1 MNCNKCGKEIANI
14 QTASC
19 TNFVCKKC
27 GSTEYEIKD
36 KSNGNG
42 IAHGLY
48 CAKCGFWHKW
58 LNKKELVYYKNIK
71 LKDFKSNID
80 NLFIAFDEMGFA
92 PTTVCPDPEEYAIEW
107 REKVRAEFE
116 RLENE
121 NTALRER
128 LDNAV
133 ELPCKVGDKVYGVG
147 FTDCEDSRTTDEKK
161 KRQIFNVC
169 MKMGGNCEKCKYRRP
184 QIEEFVCTHIQL
196 GDCGIEG
203 KSILIVGDRN
213 ENYTANNV
221 FTTSEAAE
229 ARLAELNSL
238 FKEDIAEEK

>member
-1 MNCNKCGKEIANI
+1 MKKDDIAENVLKRGKEGVKQNI
-14 QTASC
+14 IEALDE
-19 TNFVCKKC
+19 FFD
-27 GSTEYEIKD
+27 EYADEM
-36 KSNGNG
+36 
-42 IAHGLY
+42 
-48 CAKCGFWHKW
+48 WMVV
-58 LNKKELVYYKNIK
+58 EEVIK
-71 LKDFKSNID
+71 L
-80 NLFIAFDEMGFA
+80 
-92 PTTVCPDPEEYAIEW
+92 
-107 REKVRAEFE
+107 RAENAALRA
-116 RLENE
+116 RLEK
-121 NTALRER
+121 
-128 LDNAV
+128 AV

-221 FTTSEAAE
+221 FTTREAAE
-229 ARLAELNSL
+229 ARLAEL
-238 FKEDIAEEK
+238 KGE

>member
-1 MNCNKCGKEIANI
+1 MKDYQRITKDKERQYVNIMWKSDGYFLKIYNRLADLESKIESGEIDYVADKDAEIARL
-14 QTASC
+14 TAE
-19 TNFVCKKC
+19 NQRLK
-27 GSTEYEIKD
+27 EEAAEQ
-36 KSNGNG
+36 KS
-42 IAHGLY
+42 IAEHEHATQMEWFRIACDY
-48 CAKCGFWHKW
+48 KAE
-58 LNKKELVYYKNIK
+58 NAELK
-71 LKDFKSNID
+71 
-80 NLFIAFDEMGFA
+80 A
-92 PTTVCPDPEEYAIEW
+92 
-107 REKVRAEFE
+107 
-116 RLENE
+116 RLEK
-121 NTALRER
+121 
-128 LDNAV
+128 AV

-229 ARLAELNSL
+229 ARLNEL
-238 FKEDIAEEK
+238 KGEKK

>member
-1 MNCNKCGKEIANI
+1 MTEQEIERCLERLSTCKAADIMNFDYAGTLAYI
-14 QTASC
+14 QR
-19 TNFVCKKC
+19 
-27 GSTEYEIKD
+27 
-36 KSNGNG
+36 
-42 IAHGLY
+42 
-48 CAKCGFWHKW
+48 
-58 LNKKELVYYKNIK
+58 
-71 LKDFKSNID
+71 LK
-80 NLFIAFDEMGFA
+80 
-92 PTTVCPDPEEYAIEW
+92 
-107 REKVRAEFE
+107 AENAAMRE
-116 RLENE
+116 RLEK
-121 NTALRER
+121 
-128 LDNAV
+128 AV

-169 MKMGGNCEKCKYRRP
+169 MKMGSNCEKCKYRRP

-229 ARLAELNSL
+229 ARLAEL
-238 FKEDIAEEK
+238 KGEKKNG

>member
-1 MNCNKCGKEIANI
+1 MTEKEIIQKIYEVLKLVDCMQYNPSVDFNYLRAKGAYNI
-14 QTASC
+14 
-19 TNFVCKKC
+19 
-27 GSTEYEIKD
+27 IKD
-36 KSNGNG
+36 QVEHLEAEN
-42 IAHGLY
+42 AELR
-48 CAKCGFWHKW
+48 AR
-58 LNKKELVYYKNIK
+58 LKK
-71 LKDFKSNID
+71 
-80 NLFIAFDEMGFA
+80 
-92 PTTVCPDPEEYAIEW
+92 
-107 REKVRAEFE
+107 
-116 RLENE
+116 
-121 NTALRER
+121 
-128 LDNAV
+128 AV

-229 ARLAELNSL
+229 ARLAEL
-238 FKEDIAEEK
+238 KGEKKNG

>member
-1 MNCNKCGKEIANI
+1 MNEQKYCRVCGNKISE
-14 QTASC
+14 
-19 TNFVCKKC
+19 F
-27 GSTEYEIKD
+27 
-36 KSNGNG
+36 
-42 IAHGLY
+42 
-48 CAKCGFWHKW
+48 
-58 LNKKELVYYKNIK
+58 
-71 LKDFKSNID
+71 
-80 NLFIAFDEMGFA
+80 
-92 PTTVCPDPEEYAIEW
+92 EYAFNKGMCYTCSQNKYNEELADRLKENEEIETC
-107 REKVRAEFE
+107 FE
-116 RLENE
+116 RFTICKTSDVMNFSYADTL
-121 NTALRER
+121 AYIER
-128 LDNAV
+128 LKAENAELRARLERAV

-221 FTTSEAAE
+221 FTASEAAE
-229 ARLAELNSL
+229 ARLAEL
-238 FKEDIAEEK
+238 KGEKKNG

>member
-1 MNCNKCGKEIANI
+1 M
-14 QTASC
+14 
-19 TNFVCKKC
+19 TN
-27 GSTEYEIKD
+27 EEIKICLARMAGGKTSD
-36 KSNGNG
+36 VMNFDYAGTLAY
-42 IAHGLY
+42 IQ
-48 CAKCGFWHKW
+48 
-58 LNKKELVYYKNIK
+58 K
-71 LKDFKSNID
+71 L
-80 NLFIAFDEMGFA
+80 E
-92 PTTVCPDPEEYAIEW
+92 
-107 REKVRAEFE
+107 AE
-116 RLENE
+116 NA
-121 NTALRER
+121 ALRER
-128 LDNAV
+128 LSRAA

-229 ARLAELNSL
+229 ARLAKLKGEG
-238 FKEDIAEEK
+238 DYRG

>member
-1 MNCNKCGKEIANI
+1 MTDYYCENCEFFEDKSTDNLIDGY
-14 QTASC
+14 
-19 TNFVCKKC
+19 CKKYNQ
-27 GSTEYEIKD
+27 SLNFYDWWE
-36 KSNGNG
+36 
-42 IAHGLY
+42 
-48 CAKCGFWHKW
+48 KCD
-58 LNKKELVYYKNIK
+58 NCVIET
-71 LKDFKSNID
+71 LK
-80 NLFIAFDEMGFA
+80 
-92 PTTVCPDPEEYAIEW
+92 
-107 REKVRAEFE
+107 AE
-116 RLENE
+116 N
-121 NTALRER
+121 AVLRER
-128 LDNAV
+128 LSRAV

-229 ARLAELNSL
+229 ARLKEL
-238 FKEDIAEEK
+238 EVEK

>member
-1 MNCNKCGKEIANI
+1 MTDRI
-14 QTASC
+14 T
-19 TNFVCKKC
+19 
-27 GSTEYEIKD
+27 D
-36 KSNGNG
+36 
-42 IAHGLY
+42 L
-48 CAKCGFWHKW
+48 
-58 LNKKELVYYKNIK
+58 L
-71 LKDFKSNID
+71 
-80 NLFIAFDEMGFA
+80 IAFDEMGFS
-92 PTTVCPDPEEYAIEW
+92 PTTPCTDPEKYAIEW
-107 REKVRAEFE
+107 REKIRAEFE

>member
-1 MNCNKCGKEIANI
+1 MSKCGKGSMPECKYFTTGGCVSPFNCMYKIERESITTATSTPLNPDVTYVTDIDKDDEIA
-14 QTASC
+14 
-19 TNFVCKKC
+19 
-27 GSTEYEIKD
+27 
-36 KSNGNG
+36 
-42 IAHGLY
+42 
-48 CAKCGFWHKW
+48 
-58 LNKKELVYYKNIK
+58 
-71 LKDFKSNID
+71 
-80 NLFIAFDEMGFA
+80 
-92 PTTVCPDPEEYAIEW
+92 
-107 REKVRAEFE
+107 
-116 RLENE
+116 RLQSE

>member
-1 MNCNKCGKEIANI
+1 MSKCGKGCMPECEYFTTGGCISPFNCQYKIETGYINSATSIPTYMEKQMSMTAEEIEHCLERFTMGKTTDVMNFDYAGTLAYI
-14 QTASC
+14 QRLKAENAS
-19 TNFVCKKC
+19 
-27 GSTEYEIKD
+27 
-36 KSNGNG
+36 
-42 IAHGLY
+42 
-48 CAKCGFWHKW
+48 
-58 LNKKELVYYKNIK
+58 
-71 LKDFKSNID
+71 
-80 NLFIAFDEMGFA
+80 
-92 PTTVCPDPEEYAIEW
+92 
-107 REKVRAEFE
+107 
-116 RLENE
+116 
-121 NTALRER
+121 LRER
-128 LDNAV
+128 LEKAV

-229 ARLAELNSL
+229 ARLAEL
-238 FKEDIAEEK
+238 KGEKK

>member
-1 MNCNKCGKEIANI
+1 MTDKQILEAWDTCQWANTI
-14 QTASC
+14 KNAREDCIDCPFYGQSECSC
-19 TNFVCKKC
+19 KMEKAQHDLAV
-27 GSTEYEIKD
+27 
-36 KSNGNG
+36 
-42 IAHGLY
+42 
-48 CAKCGFWHKW
+48 
-58 LNKKELVYYKNIK
+58 K
-71 LKDFKSNID
+71 LK
-80 NLFIAFDEMGFA
+80 
-92 PTTVCPDPEEYAIEW
+92 T
-107 REKVRAEFE
+107 
-116 RLENE
+116 ENA
-121 NTALRER
+121 ALRER
-128 LDNAV
+128 LEKAV

-229 ARLAELNSL
+229 ARLKEL
-238 FKEDIAEEK
+238 KGGKHE